1 MSTTSVNSELMIKC
15 TIWEKETFELIDYYN
30 NQTIQT
36 KFKIN
41 SSGVL
46 SRTNKQ
52 ISFIPGENL
61 DKTVSDLITIKKDQ
75 INSKYIVDSGTWSK
89 ELEKLVDEQG
99 AFIVFRGLS
108 FKDINN
114 NISSRYYKLSQG
126 DIIKIGRI
134 YFKVLDIHTKRE
146 NAEAKSNVDSTIR
159 GTMMRSSSCSN
170 IVVNGQEIIK
180 GAFTAK
186 NNKKQLVDLCLSG
199 NAKLKPYN
207 NSLFVLENKSNQ
219 KLESLEYTMKNK
231 DNLIPRVSSSKE
243 LFSVTKKDPKN
254 KNVEEENTIKN
265 DKNDKKEKKEKK
277 VKKVKNLKKEIKD
290 KAKEKKEKAKEI
302 KIKEIKEKDPKNKS
316 ICRICY
322 GDDSTMENPLICPCI
337 CKGSMKY
344 IHYDCL
350 KNWLNSKIEEDISVD
365 SDNPEVEVISYNRKD
380 ISCELCKEKL
390 PDYIKYNDRYYNI
403 SFYKPKFEEFFV
415 LESMRADKHKAK
427 FIHILSLDKKNSIN
441 IGRANECELSIS
453 ELSVSRFH
461 CIIHKDEGELF
472 LEDNSSKFG
481 TLVLIQNNNMYMNDY
496 IPLRIQIN
504 KTFVKL
510 KVSLPFRFTCC
521 KEPYTMEAR
530 KYDYQIQNRK
540 CFDILSY
547 FIIKE
552 NDTKVENEEEE
563 KDIIN
568 NNNKEELID
577 DDNKNINDE
586 KNADDE
592 ELKNDNKDL
601 IDDKNSKDDLESEKK
616 SEMEESEK
624 NNSQVNSSKIKKINI
639 INGKKNSKDFS
650 ELNKINN
657 EQNKDI
663 SLKAVKD
670 VNLSPKS
677 NISNANNNGHQS
689 KTINLIRLN
698 KYEGGDKA
706 NQNSQGATHSNT
718 GPVAS
723 SHNVVNDNNKKGKK
737 K

>member
-61 DKTVSDLITIKKDQ
+61 DKTASDLITIRKDKT
-75 INSKYIVDSGTWSK
+75 NGKYIVDSGTWSK

-114 NISSRYYKLSQG
+114 NISSRYYKMSQG

-207 NSLFVLENKSNQ
+207 NSLFVLENKNNQ

-254 KNVEEENTIKN
+254 RNVEEENTIKN
-265 DKNDKKEKKEKK
+265 DKKEKKEKII
-277 VKKVKNLKKEIKD
+277 KKVKNMKKEIKD

-302 KIKEIKEKDPKNKS
+302 KIKEIQEKDPKNKA

-322 GDDSTMENPLICPCI
+322 GDDSTFENPLISPCI
-337 CKGSMKY
+337 CKGSMKF

-552 NDTKVENEEEE
+552 NDTKVENDEEE
-563 KDIIN
+563 KEIIN

-577 DDNKNINDE
+577 DDNKNINEE
-586 KNADDE
+586 KNDDE
-592 ELKNDNKDL
+592 ELKKNNKDL
-601 IDDKNSKDDLESEKK
+601 IDDKNSKEDLESEKK

-639 INGKKNSKDFS
+639 INGKKNSEDLS

-670 VNLSPKS
+670 ANLSPKS
-677 NISNANNNGHQS
+677 NISNANNGHQS

-698 KYEGGDKA
+698 KYEGSDKV

>member
-1 MSTTSVNSELMIKC
+1 MSTTSINSELMIKC

-36 KFKIN
+36 KFKVN

-52 ISFIPGENL
+52 ISFIPGENIE
-61 DKTVSDLITIKKDQ
+61 KSASDLITIKKDQ
-75 INSKYIVDSGTWSK
+75 TNGKYIIDSGIWSK

-186 NNKKQLVDLCLSG
+186 NNKKQLLDLCLSG

-207 NSLFVLENKSNQ
+207 NSLFVLDNKENQ
-219 KLESLEYTMKNK
+219 KLESLDYTMKNK
-231 DNLIPRVSSSKE
+231 DNLIPKVSSSKE
-243 LFSVTKKDPKN
+243 LFSVTKKDKN
-254 KNVEEENTIKN
+254 LEKENTIR
-265 DKNDKKEKKEKK
+265 NDKKEKKAKK
-277 VKKVKNLKKEIKD
+277 LKKLKNLKKEVKD
-290 KAKEKKEKAKEI
+290 KTKEKKEKLKEL
-302 KIKEIKEKDPKNKS
+302 KEKDPKNKA

-322 GDDSTMENPLICPCI
+322 GDDTSMENPLISPCI
-337 CKGSMKY
+337 CKGSMKF

-390 PDYIKYNDRYYNI
+390 PDYIKYNDKYYNI

-481 TLVLIQNNNMYMNDY
+481 TLVLIQNNNMYMNDF

-504 KTFVKL
+504 KTFVKF

-530 KYDYQIQNRK
+530 KYDYQLQNRK

-552 NDTKVENEEEE
+552 NDTKVENDEEE
-563 KDIIN
+563 KEIIN
-568 NNNKEELID
+568 SNKKEDLIDD
-577 DDNKNINDE
+577 DDNKNINEE
-586 KNADDE
+586 KKDDE
-592 ELKNDNKDL
+592 ELKSDNKNL
-601 IDDKNSKDDLESEKK
+601 IDEKNSKEDLESEKK
-616 SEMEESEK
+616 SEIEDEK
-624 NNSQVNSSKIKKINI
+624 NNSQINSSRIKKIGI

-650 ELNKINN
+650 ELNKINIQ
-657 EQNKDI
+657 QNKDNI
-663 SLKAVKD
+663 SLKAVKEE
-670 VNLSPKS
+670 NLSPKS
-677 NISNANNNGHQS
+677 NISNNNNGHQS

-698 KYEGGDKA
+698 KYDGDKA
-706 NQNSQGATHSNT
+706 QNNQGATHSNT
-718 GPVAS
+718 GPVVS
-723 SHNVVNDNNKKGKK
+723 SQTFANDYNKKSKK